1 MTRFDFSTLW
11 GSKDQPATEESSPF
25 QTDAEAKLA
34 RDLSYSVAKGI
45 GLPVRRSTLRNQI
58 RQEWAWGVRGEG
70 GGGGE
75 SYRHPCYRQ
84 TRYNSQPTRMNA

>member
-58 RQEWAWGVRGEG
+58 RQYWAWGV
-70 GGGGE
+70 
-75 SYRHPCYRQ
+75 PC
-84 TRYNSQPTRMNA
+84 NSACTIYELYIED